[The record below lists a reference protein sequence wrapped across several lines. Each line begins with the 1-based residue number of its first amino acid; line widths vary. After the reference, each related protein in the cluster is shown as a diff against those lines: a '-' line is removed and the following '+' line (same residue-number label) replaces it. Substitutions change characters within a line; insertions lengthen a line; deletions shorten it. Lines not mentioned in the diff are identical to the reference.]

1 VDQVRTPSGTIS
13 QPIENGRG
21 WPFGSPAFDVSAF
34 GYEMSEHTLE
44 GVAQSYRPVEGS
56 SIGLDGIWNTEPAE
70 RAPYRTRLYVVRPRD
85 PALFNGVVLVNWQNV
100 TAGVDLGAPTP
111 RALELGYAWMGV
123 TTQRVAIDGQKGIRG
138 MLPTTAGLPDWDP
151 VRYGSLDH
159 PGDAF
164 SYDIFSQAGR
174 AVGRDRGTGPVDL
187 LGGLQPR
194 LVIGVG
200 ASQSSIRLG
209 SYLNIAHRRDRVFDG
224 YLLEVHWGM
233 CPYPPDQPL
242 QESFMPIGD
251 GCFAGS
257 ARVCDDGDV
266 PIMVISTES
275 EFAHNLPVRQPDTD
289 TFRHWEIAGAAHAS
303 PETTRDMEGV
313 FDRDG
318 VANILAGGD
327 RNTVEWQY
335 IVDAALRRLTEWI
348 DTGTAPRSFPR
359 IATDETGSG
368 IARDADGNA
377 VGGIRLPDLAAPTA
391 VHLGANPGNPLAALT
406 GQSTPFTREQVEAR
420 YHDSDDYIHQWDEAV
435 TELAAAGAVLPD
447 AVGRLRERGRHVAE
461 KLFQS

>member
-1 VDQVRTPSGTIS
+1 VDHVRTLSGTIS
-13 QPIENGRG
+13 QPVEGG
-21 WPFGSPAFDVSAF
+21 KGHPFGSPAYDVDAF
-34 GYEMSEHTLE
+34 GYEISEHLLE
-44 GVAQSYRPVEGS
+44 GVAQSYQPVEGS
-56 SIGLDGIWNTEPAE
+56 SIGIDGLWDTEPADT
-70 RAPYRTRLYVVRPRD
+70 APYRTRLYVVRPRD
-85 PALFNGVVLVNWQNV
+85 ASLFNGVVLVNWQNV

-111 RALELGYAWMGV
+111 RALELGYAWVGV
-123 TTQRVAIDGQKGIRG
+123 TAQRVAIAGQKGIPG
-138 MLPTTAGLPDWDP
+138 MLPTTEGLPDWDP
-151 VRYGSLDH
+151 VRYGSLNH

-174 AVGRDRGTGPVDL
+174 AVGRDRGATTVDL

-200 ASQSSIRLG
+200 ASQSSMRLG
-209 SYLNIAHRRDRVFDG
+209 SYLNIAHRRDGVFDG
-224 YLLEVHWGM
+224 FLLEVHWGM

-242 QESFMPIGD
+242 QASFMPIDD
-251 GCFAGS
+251 GYFAGS
-257 ARVCDDGDV
+257 ARVRDDGDV

-275 EFAHNLPVRQPDTD
+275 EFAHNLPVRQPDTE

-327 RNTVEWQY
+327 CNTVEWHY
-335 IVDAALRRLTEWI
+335 VVDAALQRLTEWI
-348 DTGTAPRSFPR
+348 YTGTAPRSLPR

-377 VGGIRLPDLAAPTA
+377 VGGIRLPDLAAPRG
-391 VHLGANPGNPLAALT
+391 VHLGTNPGNPLAALT
-406 GQSTPFTREQVEAR
+406 GRSTPFSNQQLDAR
-420 YHDSDDYIHQWDEAV
+420 YRDADDYIHQWDEAV
-435 TELAAAGAVLPD
+435 AELAHEGAVLPD
-447 AVGRLRERGRHVAE
+447 HVETLRERGRTLSAART
-461 KLFQS
+461 